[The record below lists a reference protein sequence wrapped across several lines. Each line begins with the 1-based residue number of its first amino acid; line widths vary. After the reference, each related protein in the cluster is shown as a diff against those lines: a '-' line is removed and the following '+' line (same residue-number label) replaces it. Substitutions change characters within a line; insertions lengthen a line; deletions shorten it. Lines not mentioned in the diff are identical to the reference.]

1 MDLDASTVNAM
12 LEGLP
17 VLQGDSPSAAKKMGN
32 ANVKLG
38 WSEGKNMI
46 YQVTIVYH
54 YDIIYQYN
62 IIILERFLFHPFRQC
77 NDIQNLYYLPTFH
90 QFKLEIEDGYRED
103 GNPVRIGYKDE
114 EFPGYSWRGY
124 GTYSQLQEEVRV

>member
-46 YQVTIVYH
+46 Y
-54 YDIIYQYN
+54 
-62 IIILERFLFHPFRQC
+62 
-77 NDIQNLYYLPTFH
+77 
-90 QFKLEIEDGYRED
+90 
-103 GNPVRIGYKDE
+103 
-114 EFPGYSWRGY
+114 
-124 GTYSQLQEEVRV
+124 